1 MKQKNKL
8 DKNLMNKTIL
18 NILFMFLVLNAYSQT
33 PLELK
38 IFQKINDYRVENGLH
53 RLKWDD
59 ATYKSTVVHTEYI
72 VKNNELEH
80 TEDSET
86 PNWWDR
92 LNKGYVLGNENIAYV
107 SIYDS
112 SLEEEVSHSVVEL
125 WKSSAPH
132 NKALLNKNATI
143 GGVSSGVGMD
153 LENWNG
159 TTYNLRYF
167 TLVVW
172 GEPIMEQ

>member
-1 MKQKNKL
+1 
-8 DKNLMNKTIL
+8 MNKTIL
-18 NILFMFLVLNAYSQT
+18 NILFVFLTLNVFSQT
-33 PLELK
+33 DLELLV
-38 IFQKINDYRVENGLH
+38 FQKINDYRVENDRH

-59 ATYKSTVVHTEYI
+59 ATYKSTQIHTEYMI
-72 VKNNELEH
+72 KDGKLCH

-92 LNKGYVLGNENIAYV
+92 LNKGYVLGNENVGYAP
-107 SIYDS
+107 IYDY
-112 SLEEEVSHSVVEL
+112 SLEELSHNMVES

-132 NKALLNKNATI
+132 NKALLNKNATV
-143 GGVSSGVGMD
+143 GAVSSGDGID

-159 TTYNLRYF
+159 TTYNLKYF

-172 GEPIMEQ
+172 GESIMEQ

>member
-1 MKQKNKL
+1 MKRKL
-8 DKNLMNKTIL
+8 ITIL
-18 NILFMFLVLNAYSQT
+18 LSIVMLNVYSQT
-33 PLELK
+33 SLESK
-38 IFQKINDYRVENGLH
+38 VFQKINDYRVENGLH
-53 RLKWDD
+53 KLKWDD
-59 ATYKSTVVHTEYI
+59 ATYKSTVVHTEYM
-72 VKNNELEH
+72 VKNNELVH

-92 LNKGYVLGNENIAYV
+92 LNKGYVLGNENIASVYV
-107 SIYDS
+107 DS
-112 SLEEEVSHSVVEL
+112 TKVEEEVSHRVVEL

-132 NKALLNKNATI
+132 NKALLRKNVTV
-143 GGVSSGVGMD
+143 GGVSSDVGMD

-172 GEPIMEQ
+172 GEAN

>member
-1 MKQKNKL
+1 M
-8 DKNLMNKTIL
+8 IL
-18 NILFMFLVLNAYSQT
+18 NILFMFLVLNAFSQT
-33 PLELK
+33 SLELNV
-38 IFQKINDYRVENGLH
+38 FQKINDYRVENGLH
-53 RLKWDD
+53 KLKWDD
-59 ATYKSTVVHTEYI
+59 ATYKSTVVHTEYM
-72 VKNNELEH
+72 VKNNELVH

-107 SIYDS
+107 YVDATKV
-112 SLEEEVSHSVVEL
+112 EEEVSHRVVEL

-132 NKALLNKNATI
+132 NKALLNKNATV
-143 GGVSSGVGMD
+143 GGVSSDVGMD

>member
-8 DKNLMNKTIL
+8 NKNLVNKTIL
-18 NILFMFLVLNAYSQT
+18 NILFMFLVLNAFSQT
-33 PLELK
+33 SLELNV
-38 IFQKINDYRVENGLH
+38 FQKINDYRVENGLH

-59 ATYKSTVVHTEYI
+59 ATYKSTVVHTEYMT
-72 VKNNELEH
+72 KNNELCH
-80 TEDSET
+80 AEDSET
-86 PNWWDR
+86 PDWWDR
-92 LNKGYVLGNENIAYV
+92 LNKGYVLGHENVGYV
-107 SIYDS
+107 SFDGTEV
-112 SLEEEVSHSVVEL
+112 EEEISHRTVEM

-132 NKALLNKNATI
+132 NEVLLNKNATV

-167 TLVVW
+167 TLVIW
-172 GEPIMEQ
+172 GEAN

>member
-1 MKQKNKL
+1 M
-8 DKNLMNKTIL
+8 
-18 NILFMFLVLNAYSQT
+18 
-33 PLELK
+33 
-38 IFQKINDYRVENGLH
+38 
-53 RLKWDD
+53 
-59 ATYKSTVVHTEYI
+59 

>member
-1 MKQKNKL
+1 MKRKL
-8 DKNLMNKTIL
+8 ITIL
-18 NILFMFLVLNAYSQT
+18 LSILMLNVYSQT
-33 PLELK
+33 PLESK

-53 RLKWDD
+53 ILKWDD
-59 ATYKSTVVHTEYI
+59 ETYKSTVVHTEYMI
-72 VKNNELEH
+72 KNNELCH

-86 PNWWDR
+86 PEWWDR
-92 LNKGYVLGNENIAYV
+92 LNKDYVLGNENCGYIPV
-107 SIYDS
+107 YDS
-112 SLEEEVSHSVVEL
+112 SLEEEEVSHDIVEL

-132 NKALLNKNATI
+132 NEALLNKNATV

-172 GEPIMEQ
+172 GEAN

>member
-1 MKQKNKL
+1 
-8 DKNLMNKTIL
+8 MNKTIL
-18 NILFMFLVLNAYSQT
+18 NILFVFLTLNVFSQT
-33 PLELK
+33 DLELK
-38 IFQKINDYRVENGLH
+38 VFQKINDYRVENGLH

-59 ATYKSTVVHTEYI
+59 ATYKSTQIHTEYM
-72 VKNNELEH
+72 VKDGKLSH
-80 TEDSET
+80 TQNSET

-92 LNKGYVLGNENIAYV
+92 LNKGYVLGNENAGYISV
-107 SIYDS
+107 DGTEV
-112 SLEEEVSHSVVEL
+112 EEEVSHSIVEL

-132 NKALLNKNATI
+132 NKALLNKNATV

-167 TLVVW
+167 TFVLW
-172 GEPIMEQ
+172 TEPIMEQ